1 MTGKMQI
8 ETVITDLAARIGPL
22 TAPLPTAYAV
32 ATATGEHLGWPVWVS
47 AAAAVSI
54 EVMGIATVNT
64 ALELR
69 EYNASKRKSDPS
81 APFALAVGLTGGY
94 LGIAVGLA
102 VVMDVAP
109 ALAVYAP
116 AIFPLLSLAGATVLS
131 LRADHRRRLDAIE
144 QEKGERRAARASK
157 RASSKA
163 SKTVQQSVQEP
174 SSTVQEPSSTVQ
186 ETVQDVSSTGR
197 LAVQD
202 LSNTVLDAVNVSK
215 RERKAAVLDAM
226 LDIYVDSPEAGAT
239 AVAGQL
245 GIGRSTVYNYLDDLE
260 QAGKVKRNG
269 NGVRVLA

>member
-1 MTGKMQI
+1 MMGKKQI
-8 ETVITDLAARIGPL
+8 VETVITDLAARIGPL

-69 EYNASKRKSDPS
+69 EYNAAKRKSDPS

-109 ALAVYAP
+109 ALVVYAP

-144 QEKGERRAARASK
+144 REKGERRAARASK

-163 SKTVQQSVQEP
+163 SKTVQQSVREP
-174 SSTVQEPSSTVQ
+174 SKTVQ
-186 ETVQDVSSTGR
+186 ETVQDVSS
-197 LAVQD
+197 
-202 LSNTVLDAVNVSK
+202 TVLDAVNVSK

-226 LDIYVDSPEAGAT
+226 LDIYLDNPETGAT
-239 AVAGQL
+239 AVAGRL
-245 GIGRSTVYNYLDDLE
+245 GIGRSTVYGYLTELE
-260 QAGKVKRNG
+260 QSGKVRRNG

>member
-1 MTGKMQI
+1 MTGKKQI

-32 ATATGEHLGWPVWVS
+32 ATATGEHLGWPAWVS

-69 EYNASKRKSDPS
+69 EYNAAKRKSDPS
-81 APFALAVGLTGGY
+81 APFALAVGLAGGY

-109 ALAVYAP
+109 ALVVYAP

-131 LRADHRRRLDAIE
+131 LRADHRRRLSAIE
-144 QEKGERRAARASK
+144 REKGERRAARASK

-174 SSTVQEPSSTVQ
+174 SSTVQ
-186 ETVQDVSSTGR
+186 DVSSTGR

-202 LSNTVLDAVNVSK
+202 VSSTVLDAVNVSK

-226 LDIYVDSPEAGAT
+226 LDIYLDSPETGAT
-239 AVAGQL
+239 AVAGRL
-245 GIGRSTVYNYLDDLE
+245 GIGRSTVYGYLTELE
-260 QAGKVKRNG
+260 QSGKIRRNG